1 MTSKSKIQPVTAL
14 SVTEAELIAAC
25 SCAQDLMFEKCV
37 IESIGLQVKV
47 PMELEVDNRG
57 TVDLINNWSVGGN
70 TRHIDCRL
78 NFMRELKE
86 EGILKVMW
94 MPGKENS
101 ADLFTKNLMG
111 PEFEKHSSDYVSDR
125 ILKGENVG
133 VMISNSKSATKNEV
147 RDERASNISNE
158 KLRANNHENIP
169 KHEGDAHGAL

>member
-25 SCAQDLMFEKCV
+25 SCAQDLMFEKHI
-37 IESIGLQVKV
+37 IESVGLKVKV
-47 PMELEVDNRG
+47 PMELEVDNKG

-86 EGILKVMW
+86 EGVLKVMW
-94 MPGKENS
+94 TPGKENS

-111 PEFEKHSSDYVSDR
+111 PEFEKHSSEYVSDR

-133 VMISNSKSATKNEV
+133 EMSSNRKSVTNNEV
-147 RDERASNISNE
+147 RGRCMTYAEIVS
-158 KLRANNHENIP
+158 KG
-169 KHEGDAHGAL
+169 K